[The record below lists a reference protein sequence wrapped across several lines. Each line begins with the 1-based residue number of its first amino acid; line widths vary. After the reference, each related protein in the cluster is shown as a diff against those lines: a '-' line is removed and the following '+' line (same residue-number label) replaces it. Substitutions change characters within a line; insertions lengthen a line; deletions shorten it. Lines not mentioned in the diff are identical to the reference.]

1 MHTYYDDRSDI
12 WVCECNFQ
20 GRKFVGE
27 GASYN
32 DARQGAIDWYYKL
45 INDLGA

>member
-1 MHTYYDDRSDI
+1 MHVFYDYVSNI
-12 WVCECNFQ
+12 WVCECIFK

-27 GASYN
+27 GTSYN